1 MERRDY
7 LMRYFEQLGFV
18 LARLLGL
25 QDERRF
31 SEAFQLIDEALKDM
45 LNAPIDE
52 WLMIP
57 ENTFLPEITERLS
70 TEQQHVLSEL
80 LFEHGEF
87 LYLKGEKEM
96 SKKSYNRSLLLFNY
110 LAETEKTFSIERMN
124 KIDQMMKKLAE

>member
-25 QDERRF
+25 KEERKF
-31 SEAFQLIDEALKDM
+31 NQAFQLIDEALKDM
-45 LNAPIDE
+45 LDTTIDE

-57 ENTFLPEITERLS
+57 ENTFLSETTEQL
-70 TEQQHVLSEL
+70 TGEQQHVLSEL

-87 LYLKGEKEM
+87 LYMKGEKET
-96 SKKSYNRSLLLFNY
+96 SKKSYTRSLLLFNY

-124 KIDQMMKKLAE
+124 KIDLMMRKLAE